1 MNQIETYL
9 IDELFNYNNIKD
21 IKILNAYIK
30 FIDNCKL
37 KEQNIK
43 NNEYFEIHHIL
54 PKSIFPKY
62 KNDKNNL
69 IKLLPEDHFKAHELL
84 AFSLGEFMINSY
96 FIFFKRIVKNNK
108 IENLT
113 ESENYAKIKNEMS
126 KHMTNV
132 LKEQWE
138 NGTRDKLSQ
147 SKKMKEYWKDENKK
161 IEYSKYMQNLWSN
174 KDYKN
179 NTIKSM
185 KLATSKPEFK
195 EKSSI
200 NSNRFWNNE
209 EFENHRQQQ
218 KINHYNALQKEE
230 YKEKHRNNQKI
241 RMQDPE
247 LRAKCGWRKGL
258 SRPSKTCPWCNQT
271 HNTLGFFNTHFENC
285 RNKKDLAKRYL
296 RVSCILNIFNNLDNE
311 TKSQLSKYELSGK
324 EKERRINFMFYK
336 TPNLIGTHDFY
347 NL

>member
-1 MNQIETYL
+1 MKKYLEL
-9 IDELFNYNNIKD
+9 IDLLLNDKRIINKGAMLEYIEFISDMSEL
-21 IKILNAYIK
+21 KIDKSTYIEK
-30 FIDNCKL
+30 
-37 KEQNIK
+37 
-43 NNEYFEIHHIL
+43 HHIL
-54 PKSIFPKY
+54 PRSLFPDEINNSY
-62 KNDKNNL
+62 NL
-69 IKLLPEDHFKAHELL
+69 IKLLPKYHYKAHVIL
-84 AFSLGEFMINSY
+84 AKMYEGGMLSALHFMENRTKNEFNY
-96 FIFFKRIVKNNK
+96 Y
-108 IENLT
+108 ENL
-113 ESENYAKIKNEMS
+113 EIYNELRIKFS
-126 KHMTNV
+126 KM
-132 LKEQWE
+132 Q
-138 NGTRDKLSQ
+138 
-147 SKKMKEYWKDENKK
+147 KK
-161 IEYSKYMQNLWSN
+161 IGLKVATERWSN
-174 KDYKN
+174 PKIAEKVKEN
-179 NTIKSM
+179 M

-200 NSNRFWNNE
+200 NATRFWNNE

-296 RVSCILNIFNNLDNE
+296 RVSCILNIFNNLDIE
-311 TKSQLSKYELSGK
+311 TKSQLSKYELNGK

-336 TPNLIGTHDFY
+336 TPNLIGTQDFY
-347 NL
+347 NYINVLEPIEILN